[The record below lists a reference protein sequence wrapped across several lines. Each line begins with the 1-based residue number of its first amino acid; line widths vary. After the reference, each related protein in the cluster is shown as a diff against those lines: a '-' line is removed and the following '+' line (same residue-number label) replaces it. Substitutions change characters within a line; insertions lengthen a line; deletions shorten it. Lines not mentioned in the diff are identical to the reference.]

1 MIQKKEVL
9 EKNRL
14 DVAVGILFSLT
25 RSQAQKAIKEGRV
38 LVNGEKKES
47 PSFKAMPGR
56 EVTLDALD
64 PEQIKVPK
72 KPTIDVKLDFVYQD
86 KDISILN
93 KPRGRVV
100 HPAPGHDNNT
110 IVNYLLNEDFFDFD
124 VNDSDDLRPGIVH
137 RIDKDTS
144 GLLAIANNKP
154 TQSALSEEIKERDF
168 HRSYLALVYGNV
180 KDKRFKI
187 DAPLTRPN
195 HTERKAVVDVYKG
208 RDAITHCTLLASTG
222 KVSLLKVTLET
233 GRTHQ
238 IRAHLAYIGYPI
250 VGDPLYGRKN
260 DEKIAS
266 KGQALHAYSLSLI
279 HPGNRK
285 RRTFYAP
292 IDDYFKKLLI
302 YFFKTNI

>member
-144 GLLAIANNKP
+144 GLLADSKCLIGGNQRTRFP
-154 TQSALSEEIKERDF
+154 SFLSCF
-168 HRSYLALVYGNV
+168 GL
-180 KDKRFKI
+180 
-187 DAPLTRPN
+187 
-195 HTERKAVVDVYKG
+195 
-208 RDAITHCTLLASTG
+208 
-222 KVSLLKVTLET
+222 
-233 GRTHQ
+233 
-238 IRAHLAYIGYPI
+238 
-250 VGDPLYGRKN
+250 
-260 DEKIAS
+260 
-266 KGQALHAYSLSLI
+266 
-279 HPGNRK
+279 RK
-285 RRTFYAP
+285 RKRQTV
-292 IDDYFKKLLI
+292 
-302 YFFKTNI
+302 

>member
-56 EVTLDALD
+56 ELTLDALE

-208 RDAITHCTLLASTG
+208 RDASTHCTLLASTG

-260 DEKIAS
+260 DEKIILQYLFLCIPS
-266 KGQALHAYSLSLI
+266 HRSYSE
-279 HPGNRK
+279 
-285 RRTFYAP
+285 
-292 IDDYFKKLLI
+292 
-302 YFFKTNI
+302 